1 MDIPRLHPDTI
12 EEVKAKV
19 DIIEVIGGHVVLK
32 KRGKDYLGSCP
43 FHQEKSPSFSVSP
56 TKQMYYCFGC
66 QAGGNAITFLMELG
80 KQSFTEVVLDLA
92 RRYQVPVQTLEPE
105 QRQELQRRLSQRE
118 QLYEI
123 MAITASFY
131 QHALNQP
138 QGEKALTYLKEERT
152 FSDETIQGFQLGYAP
167 AGWET
172 LSNYLIEQKNFP
184 PQAIVSAGLAIARKD
199 GNSYYDRFRDRLM
212 IPICDLR
219 SRVIG
224 FGGRTLSDEQPKYL
238 NSPETELFDKGNTL
252 YGLDRAKDAIS
263 KTDRAVVVEGYFDVI
278 ALHAAGIDSAV
289 AALGTA
295 LSLAQVKQLAK
306 FTESKQII
314 LNFDADKAGN
324 IATERAIGAVFDLA
338 YNNELQLRVVNL
350 SAGKNA
356 DDLPIGK
363 DADEFLKKNG
373 HEKYL
378 ELLNRAPLWLDW
390 QIEKAIK
397 GKDLTQA
404 EQYQDANQT
413 IIKILQNITDLTT
426 RTIYLKKSA
435 LLLSAD
441 DARMVPLLIETL
453 QTAIKGLKPLP
464 ESKNGE
470 TNLPANRFNFIEEGQ
485 RQSSKYSTLE
495 VIDYPE
501 QIEEVNY
508 GNETEERD
516 KKQLEIAP
524 VGIHPNQRLIERA
537 EGLLLRIYLH
547 YPIHRLT
554 IIDALDSADLNFTL
568 SHHRFL
574 WEQIINRSSSG
585 YQDSQPEEIDY
596 LDDRLISKL
605 QDSLVEDRVRASR
618 VEHLFNL
625 DEHTAEEIQRSPL
638 VLRAAIACLEKF
650 ACEQKRKYYL
660 NKLQSKDPEDLAK
673 KVEYYQSFINIQ
685 KRLQELEKQR
695 NVTITDLISFM

>member
-1 MDIPRLHPDTI
+1 MNIPRLHPDTI

-19 DIIEVIGGHVVLK
+19 DIVDVIGGHVVLK

-66 QAGGNAITFLMELG
+66 QAGGSAINFLMELG

-123 MAITASFY
+123 LAITASFY

-138 QGEKALTYLKEERT
+138 QGELALRYLKEERA
-152 FSDETIQGFQLGYAP
+152 FNDETIQGFQLGYAP

-172 LSNYLIEQKNFP
+172 LANYLIEQKHFP
-184 PQAIVSAGLAIARKD
+184 PQAVVAAGLIIPRK
-199 GNSYYDRFRDRLM
+199 NETSYYDRFRDRLM

-219 SRVIG
+219 GRAIG

-295 LSLAQVKQLAK
+295 LSAAQVKQLVK

-324 IATERAIGAVFDLA
+324 IAAERAIGEVRELA
-338 YNNELQLRVVNL
+338 YQGQLQLRILNL
-350 SAGKNA
+350 ST
-356 DDLPIGK
+356 GK
-363 DADEFLKKNG
+363 DADEFLKNNSQQD
-373 HEKYL
+373 YL
-378 ELLNRAPLWLDW
+378 ELLDRAPLWLDW
-390 QIEKAIK
+390 QLDKAIE
-397 GKDLTQA
+397 GQDLTQA
-404 EQYQDANQT
+404 EQYQAATQ
-413 IIKILQNITDLTT
+413 KIVKLLQNITDVTT
-426 RTIYLKKSA
+426 RIHYLQKSA
-435 LLLSAD
+435 GLLSVG
-441 DARMVPLLIETL
+441 DARMIPLLFENL

-464 ESKNGE
+464 EPRSIAV
-470 TNLPANRFNFIEEGQ
+470 T
-485 RQSSKYSTLE
+485 
-495 VIDYPE
+495 
-501 QIEEVNY
+501 
-508 GNETEERD
+508 
-516 KKQLEIAP
+516 AP
-524 VGIHPNQRLIERA
+524 VNRSHPSPATVDEDRIDTAPQEQVEVAPVSIHPSQRLIEQA
-537 EGLLLRIYLH
+537 EGLVLRIYLH

-554 IIDALDSADLNFTL
+554 IIDALDSANLAFTL
-568 SHHRFL
+568 AHHSFL
-574 WEQIINRSSSG
+574 WQQILDRSSSG
-585 YQDSQPEEIDY
+585 SPNSQHEEIDY
-596 LDDRLISKL
+596 LDDRLIAKL
-605 QDSLVEDRVRASR
+605 QDTMAEDRSR
-618 VEHLFNL
+618 GIQIEHLFNL

-650 ACEQKRKYYL
+650 ACEQKCKYYL
-660 NKLQSKDPEDLAK
+660 SKLRSDDPEDLTK
-673 KVEYYQSFINIQ
+673 KSEHLQAWTITKQ
-685 KRLQELEKQR
+685 RLQELDRQR
-695 NVTITDLISFM
+695 NVTIDDLVSL

>member
-12 EEVKAKV
+12 EEVKTKV
-19 DIIEVIGGHVVLK
+19 DIVDVVGEHVVLK

-92 RRYQVPVQTLEPE
+92 RRYQVSVQTLEPE

-123 MAITASFY
+123 LAITANFY

-138 QGEKALTYLKEERT
+138 QGEIALTYLKVDRA

-167 AGWET
+167 SGWET
-172 LSNYLIEQKNFP
+172 LSNYLIEQKHFS
-184 PQAIVSAGLAIARKD
+184 PQSIVAAGLIIPRKD
-199 GNSYYDRFRDRLM
+199 GTSYYDRFRDRLM
-212 IPICDLR
+212 IPIRDLR
-219 SRVIG
+219 GRVIG

-252 YGLDRAKDAIS
+252 YGLDRAKDSIS
-263 KTDRAVVVEGYFDVI
+263 KTDRAVIVEGYFDVI
-278 ALHAAGIDSAV
+278 ALHAAGITSAV

-295 LSLAQVKQLAK
+295 LSLAQVKQLVK

-314 LNFDADKAGN
+314 LNFDADQAGN
-324 IATERAIGAVFDLA
+324 IAAERAIGEIANLA
-338 YNNELQLRVVNL
+338 YQGQLQLRILNL
-350 SAGKNA
+350 
-356 DDLPIGK
+356 PTGK
-363 DADEFLKKNG
+363 DADEFLKSNSQQD
-373 HEKYL
+373 YL
-378 ELLNRAPLWLDW
+378 ELLDRAPLWLDW
-390 QIEKAIK
+390 QIDQAIK
-397 GKDLTQA
+397 NQDLTQA
-404 EQYQDANQT
+404 EQYQSATQ
-413 IIKILQNITDLTT
+413 KIVKLLQNITDVTT
-426 RTIYLKKSA
+426 RTHYLKKSA
-435 LLLSAD
+435 GLLSAD
-441 DARMVPLLIETL
+441 DSRMVPLLIENL

-464 ESKNGE
+464 ESKFGGN
-470 TNLPANRFNFIEEGQ
+470 NPPVNRANQ
-485 RQSSKYSTLE
+485 SKYSPPETTN
-495 VIDYPE
+495 YPDPIESDIEYSPAVRQE
-501 QIEEVNY
+501 Q
-508 GNETEERD
+508 RA
-516 KKQLEIAP
+516 EIAP
-524 VGIHPNQRLIERA
+524 VSIHPNQRLIEQA
-537 EGLLLRIYLH
+537 ESLLLRIYLH

-554 IIDALDSADLNFTL
+554 IIDELDSANLTFTL
-568 SHHRFL
+568 AHHRFL
-574 WEQIINRSSSG
+574 WQQIVDRSSSG
-585 YQDSQPEEIDY
+585 YQDSPSEEIDY
-596 LDDRLISKL
+596 LDDQLITKL
-605 QDSLVEDRVRASR
+605 QNSIIEDRPQAAR

-660 NKLQSKDPEDLAK
+660 NKLQSKEPEDLAK
-673 KVEYYQSFINIQ
+673 KVEYYQSFNTIQ

-695 NVTITDLISFM
+695 IVTIEDLISL

>member
-19 DIIEVIGGHVVLK
+19 DIVDVIGGHVVLK
-32 KRGKDYLGSCP
+32 KRGKDYLGTCP

-92 RRYQVPVQTLEPE
+92 RRYQVSVQTLEPE

-123 MAITASFY
+123 LAITANFY

-138 QGEKALTYLKEERT
+138 QGEKALTYLKEERA

-172 LSNYLIEQKNFP
+172 LANYLIEQKNLP

-212 IPICDLR
+212 IPIRDLR
-219 SRVIG
+219 GRVIG

-324 IATERAIGAVFDLA
+324 IATERAIGSVFDLA
-338 YNNELQLRVVNL
+338 YNNELQLRVISL
-350 SAGKNA
+350 LA
-356 DDLPIGK
+356 DK
-363 DADEFLKKNG
+363 DADEFLKSKG

-378 ELLNRAPLWLDW
+378 ELLNHAPLWLDW

-404 EQYQDANQT
+404 EQYQAANQT
-413 IIKILQNITDLTT
+413 IIKILQNITDPTT

-464 ESKNGE
+464 ETKIGGTSPS
-470 TNLPANRFNFIEEGQ
+470 TNRFDSIGKGLH
-485 RQSSKYSTLE
+485 QSSKYATPE
-495 VIDYPE
+495 VINYPE
-501 QIEEVNY
+501 QIEEITY
-508 GNETEERD
+508 CNEEEERNE
-516 KKQLEIAP
+516 KQIEITP
-524 VGIHPNQRLIERA
+524 VSIHPNQRLIEQA

-547 YPIHRLT
+547 YPLHRLT
-554 IIDALDSADLNFTL
+554 IIDALDSAELTFTL
-568 SHHRFL
+568 AHHRFL
-574 WEQIINRSSSG
+574 WGQIIDRSSQG
-585 YQDSQPEEIDY
+585 YDRAAHEETDY
-596 LDDRLISKL
+596 LDERLIGRL
-605 QDSLVEDRVRASR
+605 RDSIVEDRVQASQ

-650 ACEQKRKYYL
+650 ACEQKRKFYL
-660 NKLQSKDPEDLAK
+660 NKLQSKEPEDLVK
-673 KVEYYQSFINIQ
+673 KVEYYQLFATTQ
-685 KRLQELEKQR
+685 QRLQELEKLR
-695 NVTITDLISFM
+695 IVTISDLISF

>member
-19 DIIEVIGGHVVLK
+19 DIVDVVGGHVVLK

-138 QGEKALTYLKEERT
+138 QGEIALKYLKEERA
-152 FSDETIQGFQLGYAP
+152 FSDETIQSFQLGYAP

-172 LSNYLIEQKNFP
+172 LANYLIEQKHFP
-184 PQAIVSAGLAIARKD
+184 PQAIVAAGLAIARKD

-212 IPICDLR
+212 IPILDLR
-219 SRVIG
+219 GRVIG

-278 ALHAAGIDSAV
+278 ALHAVGIDSAV

-295 LSLAQVKQLAK
+295 LSLAQVKQLVK

-324 IATERAIGAVFDLA
+324 IAAERAIGEVTDLA
-338 YNNELQLRVVNL
+338 YQGQLQLRILNL
-350 SAGKNA
+350 
-356 DDLPIGK
+356 PTGK
-363 DADEFLKKNG
+363 DADEFLKS
-373 HEKYL
+373 HSQQDYL
-378 ELLNRAPLWLDW
+378 DLLDRAPLWLDW
-390 QIEKAIK
+390 QIDKAIEYQ
-397 GKDLTQA
+397 DLTQA
-404 EQYQDANQT
+404 EQYQAATQK
-413 IIKILQNITDLTT
+413 IIKLLQNITDGTT
-426 RTIYLKKSA
+426 RTHYLKKSA
-435 LLLSAD
+435 SLLSAD
-441 DARMVPLLIETL
+441 DARMVPLLIENL

-464 ESKNGE
+464 EPKFSGSNSPVNRSRSVSGGE
-470 TNLPANRFNFIEEGQ
+470 SHPPKYTPPAA
-485 RQSSKYSTLE
+485 T
-495 VIDYPE
+495 DYPHE
-501 QIEEVNY
+501 IESNIDSTPTPRQAQPIEV
-508 GNETEERD
+508 
-516 KKQLEIAP
+516 AP
-524 VGIHPNQRLIERA
+524 VSIHPNQRLIEQA

-547 YPIHRLT
+547 YPLHRLT
-554 IIDALDSADLNFTL
+554 IIDELDSIDLTFTL
-568 SHHRFL
+568 AHHRFL
-574 WEQIINRSSSG
+574 WEQIIDKSSSG
-585 YQDSQPEEIDY
+585 YKDSQSEEIDY
-596 LDDRLISKL
+596 LDDRLLAKL
-605 QDSLVEDRVRASR
+605 QDSIAEYPVQSSQVK
-618 VEHLFNL
+618 HLFNL

-660 NKLQSKDPEDLAK
+660 NKLQSKEPEDIAN
-673 KVEYYQSFINIQ
+673 KVESYRSFVTTQ
-685 KRLQELEKQR
+685 QRLQEIEKQR
-695 NVTITDLISFM
+695 NVTINDLISFM

>member
-1 MDIPRLHPDTI
+1 MNIPRLHPDTI

-19 DIIEVIGGHVVLK
+19 DIVDVVGEHVVLK

-66 QAGGNAITFLMELG
+66 QAGGNAIDFMMELG

-105 QRQELQRRLSQRE
+105 QRQELQRKLSQRE

-123 MAITASFY
+123 LAITANFY

-138 QGEKALTYLKEERT
+138 QGERATNYLKIDRG
-152 FSDETIQGFQLGYAP
+152 FSDETIQGFKLGYAP
-167 AGWET
+167 SGWET
-172 LSNYLIEQKNFP
+172 LSNYLIEQKHFP
-184 PQAIVSAGLAIARKD
+184 PQAVIAAGLIIPRKD
-199 GNSYYDRFRDRLM
+199 ETSYYDRFRDRLM

-219 SRVIG
+219 GRVIG

-252 YGLDRAKDAIS
+252 YGLDRAKDSIS

-278 ALHAAGIDSAV
+278 ALHAAGITSAV

-324 IATERAIGAVFDLA
+324 IATERAIGAVFELA

-350 SAGKNA
+350 SAEKDA
-356 DDLPIGK
+356 DELPIGK
-363 DADEFLKKNG
+363 DADEFLKNKG

-397 GKDLTQA
+397 GQDLTQA
-404 EQYQDANQT
+404 EQYQAATQA
-413 IIKILQNITDLTT
+413 IIKILQNITNLTT
-426 RTIYLKKSA
+426 RIIYLKKSA
-435 LLLSAD
+435 LLLSTD
-441 DARMVPLLIETL
+441 DSRMVPLLIETL
-453 QTAIKGLKPLP
+453 QTAIKGLKPLS
-464 ESKNGE
+464 ESKFARSNLYPNLSNVSKFSSSAT
-470 TNLPANRFNFIEEGQ
+470 TNYRDLIDPDIEYSLDE
-485 RQSSKYSTLE
+485 RQE
-495 VIDYPE
+495 
-501 QIEEVNY
+501 
-508 GNETEERD
+508 
-516 KKQLEIAP
+516 KQAEIAP
-524 VGIHPNQRLIERA
+524 ASIHPSQRLIEQA

-554 IIDALDSADLNFTL
+554 IIDELDSANLTFTL
-568 SHHRFL
+568 AHHDFL
-574 WEQIINRSSSG
+574 WQQIINRSSLG
-585 YQDSQPEEIDY
+585 NNQDAQQEEIDY
-596 LDDRLISKL
+596 LDDRLIAKL
-605 QDSLVEDRVRASR
+605 QDTMSENRAR
-618 VEHLFNL
+618 GIQIEHLFNL

-650 ACEQKRKYYL
+650 ACEQQRKYYL
-660 NKLQSKDPEDLAK
+660 NKLQSKEPEDLTK
-673 KVEYYQSFINIQ
+673 KVEYYQLFTTTQ
-685 KRLQELEKQR
+685 QRLQELEKLR
-695 NVTITDLISFM
+695 VVTISDLISF

>member
-19 DIIEVIGGHVVLK
+19 DIVDVIGGHVVLK
-32 KRGKDYLGSCP
+32 KRGKDYLGTCP

-66 QAGGNAITFLMELG
+66 QAGGNAITFMMELG

-123 MAITASFY
+123 LAITANFY

-138 QGEKALTYLKEERT
+138 QGEIALTYLKEERA

-172 LSNYLIEQKNFP
+172 LANYLIEQKNLP
-184 PQAIVSAGLAIARKD
+184 PQSIVAAGLAIARKD

-212 IPICDLR
+212 IPIRDLR
-219 SRVIG
+219 GRVIG

-324 IATERAIGAVFDLA
+324 IAAERAIGEVTDLA
-338 YNNELQLRVVNL
+338 YQGQLQLRILNL
-350 SAGKNA
+350 
-356 DDLPIGK
+356 PTGK
-363 DADEFLKKNG
+363 DADEFLKN
-373 HEKYL
+373 HSQQDYL
-378 ELLNRAPLWLDW
+378 DLLDRAPLWLDW
-390 QIEKAIK
+390 QIDKAIENQ
-397 GKDLTQA
+397 DLTQA
-404 EQYQDANQT
+404 EQYQAATQK
-413 IIKILQNITDLTT
+413 IIKLLQNITDGTT
-426 RTIYLKKSA
+426 RTHYLKKSA
-435 LLLSAD
+435 SLLSAD
-441 DARMVPLLIETL
+441 DSRMVPLLIENL

-464 ESKNGE
+464 EPKFSGSNSS
-470 TNLPANRFNFIEEGQ
+470 PNRSNP
-485 RQSSKYSTLE
+485 SKYTSPATT
-495 VIDYPE
+495 DDPE
-501 QIEEVNY
+501 PIESGSEY
-508 GNETEERD
+508 TPAEER
-516 KKQLEIAP
+516 QEPPIEIAP
-524 VGIHPNQRLIERA
+524 VSIHPNQRLIEQA

-547 YPIHRLT
+547 YPLHRLT
-554 IIDALDSADLNFTL
+554 IIDALDSAELAFTL
-568 SHHRFL
+568 AHHRFL
-574 WEQIINRSSSG
+574 WEQIIEKSSQG
-585 YQDSQPEEIDY
+585 YDSPEERLCQRDAGQVEIDY

-605 QDSLVEDRVRASR
+605 QDAIVADRLQASR

-660 NKLQSKDPEDLAK
+660 NKLQSKEPEDLAK
-673 KVEYYQSFINIQ
+673 KVEYYQSFIITQ
-685 KRLQELEKQR
+685 QRLQELEKQR
-695 NVTITDLISFM
+695 NVTISDLISFM

>member
-19 DIIEVIGGHVVLK
+19 DIVDVIGGHVVLK

-92 RRYQVPVQTLEPE
+92 RRYQVSVQTLEPE

-123 MAITASFY
+123 LAITANFY

-138 QGEKALTYLKEERT
+138 QGETALTYLKEERA
-152 FSDETIQGFQLGYAP
+152 FSEETIQGFQLGYAP

-212 IPICDLR
+212 IPIRDLR
-219 SRVIG
+219 GRVIG

-295 LSLAQVKQLAK
+295 LSLAQVKQLVK

-324 IATERAIGAVFDLA
+324 IAAERAIGEVTDLA
-338 YNNELQLRVVNL
+338 YQGQLQLRILNL
-350 SAGKNA
+350 
-356 DDLPIGK
+356 PTGK
-363 DADEFLKKNG
+363 DADEFLKS
-373 HEKYL
+373 HSQQDYL
-378 ELLNRAPLWLDW
+378 DLLDRAPLWLDW
-390 QIEKAIK
+390 QIDRAIENQ
-397 GKDLTQA
+397 DLTQA
-404 EQYQDANQT
+404 EQYQAATQK
-413 IIKILQNITDLTT
+413 IIKLLQNITDVTT
-426 RTIYLKKSA
+426 RTHYLKKSA
-435 LLLSAD
+435 GLLSAD
-441 DARMVPLLIETL
+441 DSRMVPLVIENL

-464 ESKNGE
+464 EPKFGG
-470 TNLPANRFNFIEEGQ
+470 TNAPTNRSE
-485 RQSSKYSTLE
+485 RVKYAE
-495 VIDYPE
+495 PEIADYPE
-501 QIEEVNY
+501 PTAEIDYVEEQS
-508 GNETEERD
+508 E
-516 KKQLEIAP
+516 QLLEIAP
-524 VGIHPNQRLIERA
+524 VSIHPNQRLIERA
-537 EGLLLRIYLH
+537 ESLLLRIYLH

-568 SHHRFL
+568 AHHRFL
-574 WEQIINRSSSG
+574 WEQIIDRSSSG
-585 YQDSQPEEIDY
+585 YQDSQTEEIDY

-605 QDSLVEDRVRASR
+605 QDSIVEDRVQAAQ

-650 ACEQKRKYYL
+650 ACEQKRKFYL

-673 KVEYYQSFINIQ
+673 KVEYYQSFINTQ
-685 KRLQELEKQR
+685 QRLQELEKQR
-695 NVTITDLISFM
+695 NVTINDLISFM

>member
-19 DIIEVIGGHVVLK
+19 DIVDVIGGHVVLK

-92 RRYQVPVQTLEPE
+92 RRYQVSVQTLEPE

-123 MAITASFY
+123 LAITANFY

-138 QGEKALTYLKEERT
+138 QGERAAIYLKSERA

-172 LSNYLIEQKNFP
+172 LAKYLIEQKHFP
-184 PQAIVSAGLAIARKD
+184 PQAIVAAGLAIARKD
-199 GNSYYDRFRDRLM
+199 GTSYYDRFRDRLM
-212 IPICDLR
+212 IPIRDLR
-219 SRVIG
+219 GRVIG

-295 LSLAQVKQLAK
+295 LSLAQVKQLVK

-324 IATERAIGAVFDLA
+324 IAAERAIGEVTDLA
-338 YNNELQLRVVNL
+338 YQGQLQLRILNL
-350 SAGKNA
+350 
-356 DDLPIGK
+356 PTGK
-363 DADEFLKKNG
+363 DADEFLKNNT
-373 HEKYL
+373 EEAYL
-378 ELLNRAPLWLDW
+378 ELLDSAPLWLDW
-390 QIEKAIK
+390 QLDRAIE
-397 GKDLTQA
+397 GQDLSKA
-404 EQYQDANQT
+404 EQYQSAYQKIIKLLQT
-413 IIKILQNITDLTT
+413 ITDITT
-426 RTIYLKKSA
+426 RTHYIEKSA
-435 LLLSAD
+435 LKLSAGD
-441 DARMVPLLIETL
+441 SVLFPRLFASLE
-453 QTAIKGLKPLP
+453 TAIKGLKPLP
-464 ESKNGE
+464 EPKFGVSNA
-470 TNLPANRFNFIEEGQ
+470 PANRSSDRAKYAEPDVTDYPDSIDSDLEYSPEEGQ
-485 RQSSKYSTLE
+485 
-495 VIDYPE
+495 E
-501 QIEEVNY
+501 QRV
-508 GNETEERD
+508 
-516 KKQLEIAP
+516 EIAP
-524 VGIHPNQRLIERA
+524 VSIHPNQRLIEQA

-547 YPIHRLT
+547 YPLHRLT
-554 IIDALDSADLNFTL
+554 IIDALDSAELTFTL
-568 SHHRFL
+568 AHHRFL
-574 WEQIINRSSSG
+574 WQQIIDRSSQG
-585 YQDSQPEEIDY
+585 YDRDYPQEEIDY
-596 LDDRLISKL
+596 LDERLIGKL
-605 QDSLVEDRVRASR
+605 RDSIVEDRAQAAR

-660 NKLQSKDPEDLAK
+660 NKLQSKDPEDLTK
-673 KVEYYQSFINIQ
+673 KVEYYQSFITTQ
-685 KRLQELEKQR
+685 QRLQELEKQR

>member
-19 DIIEVIGGHVVLK
+19 DIVDVIGGHVVLK

-92 RRYQVPVQTLEPE
+92 RRYQVSVQTLEPE

-123 MAITASFY
+123 MAITANFY
-131 QHALNQP
+131 QHALNQT
-138 QGEKALTYLKEERT
+138 QGETALTYLKNERA
-152 FSDETIQGFQLGYAP
+152 FSDETIQSFQLGYAP

-172 LSNYLIEQKNFP
+172 LSNYLIAQKNFP
-184 PQAIVSAGLAIARKD
+184 PQAIVAAGLAIARKD

-212 IPICDLR
+212 IPILDLR
-219 SRVIG
+219 GRVIG

-324 IATERAIGAVFDLA
+324 IAAERAIGEVTDLA
-338 YNNELQLRVVNL
+338 YQGQLQLRILNL
-350 SAGKNA
+350 
-356 DDLPIGK
+356 PTGK
-363 DADEFLKKNG
+363 DADEFLKS
-373 HEKYL
+373 HSQQDYL
-378 ELLNRAPLWLDW
+378 DLLDRAPLWLDW
-390 QIEKAIK
+390 QIDKAIENQ
-397 GKDLTQA
+397 DLTQA
-404 EQYQDANQT
+404 EQYQAATQ
-413 IIKILQNITDLTT
+413 KIVKLLQNITDVTT
-426 RTIYLKKSA
+426 RTHYLKKSA
-435 LLLSAD
+435 GLLSAD
-441 DARMVPLLIETL
+441 DARMVPLLIENL

-464 ESKNGE
+464 ESKFGGSNA
-470 TNLPANRFNFIEEGQ
+470 PVNRFDAPGDRLHQ
-485 RQSSKYSTLE
+485 RAKYAAPE
-495 VIDYPE
+495 VTDYPE
-501 QIEEVNY
+501 PIDEIDNGEYAVGQQI
-508 GNETEERD
+508 
-516 KKQLEIAP
+516 EIAP
-524 VGIHPNQRLIERA
+524 VSIHPNQRLIEQA
-537 EGLLLRIYLH
+537 ESLLLRIYLH
-547 YPIHRLT
+547 YPLHRLT
-554 IIDALDSADLNFTL
+554 IIDALDSADLTFTL
-568 SHHRFL
+568 AHHRFL
-574 WEQIINRSSSG
+574 WEQIIDRSSSG
-585 YQDSQPEEIDY
+585 YKDSQPEEIDY

-605 QDSLVEDRVRASR
+605 QDSIVEDRVQAAR

-638 VLRAAIACLEKF
+638 VLRAAVACLEKF
-650 ACEQKRKYYL
+650 ACEQKRKFYL

-673 KVEYYQSFINIQ
+673 KVEYYQSFITTQ
-685 KRLQELEKQR
+685 QRLQELEKQR
-695 NVTITDLISFM
+695 NVTINDLISFM